1 MPIIVETPNE
11 TQTTTGVFALRILLR
26 DAEKFAWQWARP
38 TDFKDVLSTEVG
50 GLRIELIRHPQ
61 TDDDLLLLRY
71 GGDCCGV
78 VQVKTGQRRD
88 AGCSLNYGIR
98 LSPFI
103 KNSAVQPSIGS
114 SACQTS
120 RLASSSIPTEAIAD
134 YFPAPPAASR
144 IV

>member
-50 GLRIELIRHPQ
+50 GLRIELIRHPR

-78 VQVKTGQRRD
+78 VQVKTGPEEGRRMFLELWNKALAVYKEQRR
-88 AGCSLNYGIR
+88 AAINRVFG
-98 LSPFI
+98 LS
-103 KNSAVQPSIGS
+103 NESIGFKFYS
-114 SACQTS
+114 
-120 RLASSSIPTEAIAD
+120 D
-134 YFPAPPAASR
+134 
-144 IV
+144 